1 MAARI
6 DAFRRGCVPA
16 PLVRSGLWALRDAV
30 WRRASVEARHGRP
43 LAMRS
48 ATCGCPARVGRPGS
62 CPHKKI
68 MQGLLAVCKALAR
81 ASKADEG

>member
-30 WRRASVEARHGRP
+30 WRRARVDARHGRP

-48 ATCGCPARVGRPGS
+48 ARLRLPRARRPARELPS
-62 CPHKKI
+62 QKNNA
-68 MQGLLAVCKALAR
+68 GLV
-81 ASKADEG
+81 SGV

>member
-1 MAARI
+1 MAARM

-30 WRRASVEARHGRP
+30 CRRARVEARHRRP

-48 ATCGCPARVGRPGS
+48 AILRLPRARRPARGLPS
-62 CPHKKI
+62 HKKI
-68 MQGLLAVCKALAR
+68 MQGK
-81 ASKADEG
+81 S